1 MWIALSLAAALA
13 NASYS
18 LVLKKSVHYAD
29 VVLSTVVF
37 RFLSGFLL
45 LALTL
50 SLAPWP
56 EPTRAYFEA
65 LAMVLPPE
73 ALGMLFMALALRT
86 GDLSI
91 VQPILGVTPVF
102 VTLGAMT
109 VLGEVPSPSA
119 GIGIVLV
126 ALGVYSVGL
135 EPGTSWL
142 EPLRAFARA
151 RASWC
156 ALAAAVFWSVT
167 TIIHKFGIAEVGPL
181 PWAVS
186 VTLGSAVLLGAA
198 LPLMRRGETIGREPG
213 RTGRW
218 AALMAAAGFLFA
230 VHVFGI
236 HTSLQQAPAGYVIAV
251 SSTATLIATGFGIVI
266 LGERDRMRHRLT
278 GALLV
283 TTGAVLVAV
292 LG

>member
-1 MWIALSLAAALA
+1 MWIALSLVAALA
-13 NASYS
+13 SASNN
-18 LVLKKSVHYAD
+18 LLLKKSVLYAD

-45 LALTL
+45 LALA
-50 SLAPWP
+50 LATGPWP
-56 EPTRAYFEA
+56 APTPAYFRA

-102 VTLGAMT
+102 VTLGALT

-119 GIGIVLV
+119 AIGIVLV

-135 EPGTSWL
+135 EAGASWL
-142 EPLRAFARA
+142 GPLRSFARA

-156 ALAAAVFWSVT
+156 ALAAAVFWSAT
-167 TIIHKFGIAEVGPL
+167 TIIHKFGIAAVGPL

-186 VTLGSAVLLGAA
+186 VTLGSALLLGAG
-198 LPLMRRGETIGREPG
+198 LPLMRRGAGAGREEK
-213 RTGRW
+213 RTGLW
-218 AALMAAAGFLFA
+218 AALMVAAGLFFA

-236 HTSLQQAPAGYVIAV
+236 HASLQQAPAGYVIAV
-251 SSTATLIATGFGIVI
+251 SSTATLIATAFGIVI

-283 TTGAVLVAV
+283 TAGAALVAL